1 MYTFYNIGKEM
12 IEDITL
18 ILRDWL
24 KVIKVVS
31 MYPEDNPLPQ
41 SLKRSFAEKLA
52 EIIDEYGDISIVVQK
67 DSLLFDNQ
75 VVFRDSS
82 KEESLAGIFFQTGIT
97 KFVFKRGLDVDEIYD
112 LLDIFKE
119 YLNSSQKNKD
129 LVAMIWEVGFE
140 HFGFNTVEDVILSE
154 YSGNIDLD
162 NFADIDSSDES
173 RISSKAIF
181 GKGST
186 ENYGAIFETASESS
200 HIELDDLD
208 ELPNVSGKLPGVSSP
223 GQKGYSTSGV
233 GPSFSTPRSLAYEVI
248 GLEDDGDS
256 SLNLSEAI
264 DAMGFAPSSAPR
276 VPEPA
281 SSTVVLQNEID
292 LSKREDEMIAE
303 LLEADSQFDMYESTS
318 ELLKEMLHQ
327 EIELPGFNETV
338 TICEKIMTE
347 FIAAGQVLDAGLL
360 LNYLLELKEKIKK
373 SKPLWAERLKE
384 TEIAASSKEKL
395 TILVEAL
402 NEDREIGAGIIKQY
416 LDNFGWEALRGVSS
430 MLEKLKFET
439 HKASF
444 CDFLA
449 LKGRNNLNIIAN
461 GLTDKN
467 SDTVISSIIVLS
479 RIGDDESIRLLMK
492 VADHR
497 DYPVRETLVMSLR
510 ETNNEN
516 AIPLLVK
523 LARDDDETI
532 RRESVR
538 SISSRKGQQALEAI
552 AEIIND
558 DNFDKIESQDQ
569 QQLLNAFSILG
580 GDKAVRYLCE
590 LILKYNIF
598 DDDLLTFYRSA
609 AFESLSL
616 NRGEKAEKMLLK
628 LTGNIRPDIKK
639 QARTALYK
647 RRALI
652 YGGE

>member
-1 MYTFYNIGKEM
+1 M

-31 MYPEDNPLPQ
+31 MYPENNPLPQ

-52 EIIDEYGDISIVVQK
+52 DIIDDHGDIAITVQK
-67 DSLLFDNQ
+67 DSLVFDDE

-97 KFVFKRGLDVDEIYD
+97 SFVFKSGLDVDEIYD

-119 YLNSSQKNKD
+119 YQNSSQKSKD
-129 LVAMIWEVGFE
+129 LVSMIWEAGFE
-140 HFGFNTVEDVILSE
+140 HFHFKTVEDVALSE
-154 YSGNIDLD
+154 YSGNLDFD
-162 NFADIDSSDES
+162 NFADSDSADNGEV
-173 RISSKAIF
+173 SSKAIF

-186 ENYGAIFETASESS
+186 DNYESIFNTASESNQ
-200 HIELDDLD
+200 IDLDDLD
-208 ELPNVSGKLPGVSSP
+208 DLPTGEGNLSGGSSSGEP
-223 GQKGYSTSGV
+223 GYSTLGV
-233 GPSFSTPRSLAYEVI
+233 GPSIHIPRSLAYEVI
-248 GLEDDGDS
+248 GIEDDEDS

-264 DAMGFAPSSAPR
+264 DAMGFAPSTAQR
-276 VPEPA
+276 VPEPP
-281 SSTVVLQNEID
+281 STTMVLQNEIE
-292 LSKREDEMIAE
+292 LSEKEGELIAE
-303 LLEADSQFDMYESTS
+303 LLESDSHFDMYESTS

-327 EIELPGFNETV
+327 ETDFTGFSESV
-338 TICEKIMTE
+338 TICEKIMSE
-347 FIAAGQVLDAGLL
+347 FIFAGRVLEAGLL
-360 LNYLLELKEKIKK
+360 LNYLLELKEKIRK

-384 TEIAASSKEKL
+384 TEITSSSRERL
-395 TILVEAL
+395 EILVEAL

-430 MLEKLKFET
+430 TLEKLKFEI
-439 HKASF
+439 HKGSF

-467 SDTVISSIIVLS
+467 PDIVISSIIVLS
-479 RIGDDESIRLLMK
+479 RIGDDEAIRLLSK
-492 VADHR
+492 VAGHKNN
-497 DYPVRETLVMSLR
+497 PVRHTLVMSLR

-516 AIPLLVK
+516 VISLLVK
-523 LARDDDETI
+523 LTRDDDETI

-558 DNFDKIESQDQ
+558 DSFDKIESQDQ

-580 GDKAVRYLCE
+580 GDQAVRFLCN

-598 DDDLLTFYRSA
+598 DDSLLKFYRAA

-628 LTGNIRPDIKK
+628 LTSNVRPDIKK
-639 QARTALYK
+639 QARAALYK